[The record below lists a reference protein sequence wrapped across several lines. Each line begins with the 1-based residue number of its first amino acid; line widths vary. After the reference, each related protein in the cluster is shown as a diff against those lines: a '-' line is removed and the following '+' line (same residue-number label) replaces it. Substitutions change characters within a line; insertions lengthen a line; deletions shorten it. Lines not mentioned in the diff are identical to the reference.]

1 MSRIISRRTMI
12 ACGLTAVAGAAAV
25 RVAGRYGLIPPD
37 SGGLYGIGETLTYAS
52 QRLLIGKHALAREF
66 SRDDISR
73 VIPVNGPPPE
83 IEAYDRLLVGGFAD
97 WKLRVDGMVAY
108 PASFSLADLKKYPAH
123 TQITHQACEEGWS
136 FIAEWT
142 GVRLSYVLDL
152 VQVDPRAR
160 YLVFFSFDNFW
171 ESIDMIDALHP
182 QTFLAYGL
190 NGRELP
196 PEHGAPVR
204 VRVARQLGYKSVK
217 YLSRV
222 IVTDS
227 LDHFGKGVGGINPEY
242 GYSWWAGI

>member
-1 MSRIISRRTMI
+1 
-12 ACGLTAVAGAAAV
+12 
-25 RVAGRYGLIPPD
+25 
-37 SGGLYGIGETLTYAS
+37 
-52 QRLLIGKHALAREF
+52 
-66 SRDDISR
+66 
-73 VIPVNGPPPE
+73 
-83 IEAYDRLLVGGFAD
+83 
-97 WKLRVDGMVAY
+97 
-108 PASFSLADLKKYPAH
+108 
-123 TQITHQACEEGWS
+123 
-136 FIAEWT
+136 
-142 GVRLSYVLDL
+142 VLDL
-152 VQVDPRAR
+152 LQVDPRAR
-160 YLVFFSFDNFW
+160 YVVFFPFDNFW

-227 LDHFGKGVGGINPEY
+227 LAHFGKGVGGINAEY